1 MNGSCLCGTI
11 EFELTHKPAVFYR
24 CHCSLCRKQSG
35 VGYNLATLV
44 KDSEFRWIKGE
55 NCIASWSKPTGYRT
69 DFCNVCG
76 STVPK
81 EGANKQVIS
90 SQADSLI
97 KISRIWAD

>member
-69 DFCNVCG
+69 DFAMYVAQLCLTVCETYLMSG
-76 STVPK
+76 FLLV
-81 EGANKQVIS
+81 
-90 SQADSLI
+90 
-97 KISRIWAD
+97 